1 MATKKARFEESMKRL
16 EEIVRELETA
26 NLSLEESMSKFEE
39 GVKLGKICRELLEKA
54 EARIKVLVEDEAGT
68 LREEDASYDPK
79 D

>member
-26 NLSLEESMSKFEE
+26 NLSLEESMAKFEE
-39 GVKLGKICRELLEKA
+39 GVKLGKVCRELLEKA

>member
-1 MATKKARFEESMKRL
+1 MASRKARFEESMKRL
-16 EEIVRELETA
+16 EEIVCELETA
-26 NLSLEESMSKFEE
+26 NLSLEESMAKFEE

-68 LREEDASYDPK
+68 LREEDAPYDPK

>member
-1 MATKKARFEESMKRL
+1 MASRKARFEESMKRL

-26 NLSLEESMSKFEE
+26 NLSLEESMAKFEE